1 MNGAFRLSSGRIM
14 KMLLWKRTLVLWGI
28 VFGLLGNTLVSPGR
42 AAPSSL
48 LPVVGGADVQQFGDG
63 VVVVHLKGTRLPMP
77 VLQREDPDEVE
88 LFFPKLSLPSGTW
101 ERPCEDIP
109 LLERIRMEQ
118 QERGMALIFE
128 TNKPL
133 RLREVKGAAPAHFL
147 EIFLEL
153 HPGTKPVTV
162 GAATP
167 PKQVASVPKG
177 DPMYS
182 DKLVTLEL
190 REVDLKQVFFML
202 GKMLQLNVICDPS
215 FPSAPVTLSLKDV
228 PMREAFAYLMR
239 MYDVQYAYMGNSL
252 ILGKSGQLAR
262 ALGKESTRAFRIAY
276 AKPEDVVPLLQGL
289 VRVDKVT
296 VDPRLREIYVTAGED
311 VLDEVAKTLER
322 IDHPGRQVMIQ
333 ARIFEVSHGN
343 EDKLQSVIS
352 HVYKHWYISY
362 GEGGMGIGYL
372 DSNKPSKYDPERQ
385 VMDGVEPEDLAQG
398 ALRLLDAGLN
408 ALQTE
413 GQGKNI
419 ARPSVVTVDGMKATI
434 DLTTSVPYISSYK
447 DDNPVY
453 STATA
458 GPKMDITPRIGR
470 DGMVNLEMTLSTG
483 TLDFSNGDTPAT
495 STRTVTTNVRVRNGE
510 PFVVGGLFQDVA
522 STQKTAFPVLGN
534 LPLLGE
540 IFRWENKSHKKSEVA
555 MVVIPYILDIPN
567 APVETN
573 DLFPP
578 TANANHP

>member
-1 MNGAFRLSSGRIM
+1 
-14 KMLLWKRTLVLWGI
+14 
-28 VFGLLGNTLVSPGR
+28 
-42 AAPSSL
+42 
-48 LPVVGGADVQQFGDG
+48 
-63 VVVVHLKGTRLPMP
+63 
-77 VLQREDPDEVE
+77 
-88 LFFPKLSLPSGTW
+88 
-101 ERPCEDIP
+101 
-109 LLERIRMEQ
+109 
-118 QERGMALIFE
+118 
-128 TNKPL
+128 
-133 RLREVKGAAPAHFL
+133 
-147 EIFLEL
+147 
-153 HPGTKPVTV
+153 
-162 GAATP
+162 
-167 PKQVASVPKG
+167 
-177 DPMYS
+177 MYS

>member
-1 MNGAFRLSSGRIM
+1 
-14 KMLLWKRTLVLWGI
+14 
-28 VFGLLGNTLVSPGR
+28 
-42 AAPSSL
+42 
-48 LPVVGGADVQQFGDG
+48 
-63 VVVVHLKGTRLPMP
+63 
-77 VLQREDPDEVE
+77 
-88 LFFPKLSLPSGTW
+88 
-101 ERPCEDIP
+101 
-109 LLERIRMEQ
+109 
-118 QERGMALIFE
+118 
-128 TNKPL
+128 
-133 RLREVKGAAPAHFL
+133 
-147 EIFLEL
+147 
-153 HPGTKPVTV
+153 
-162 GAATP
+162 
-167 PKQVASVPKG
+167 
-177 DPMYS
+177 
-182 DKLVTLEL
+182 
-190 REVDLKQVFFML
+190 
-202 GKMLQLNVICDPS
+202 
-215 FPSAPVTLSLKDV
+215 
-228 PMREAFAYLMR
+228 
-239 MYDVQYAYMGNSL
+239 
-252 ILGKSGQLAR
+252 
-262 ALGKESTRAFRIAY
+262 
-276 AKPEDVVPLLQGL
+276 
-289 VRVDKVT
+289 
-296 VDPRLREIYVTAGED
+296 
-311 VLDEVAKTLER
+311 
-322 IDHPGRQVMIQ
+322 MIQ

-362 GEGGMGIGYL
+362 GEGGMWIGYL